1 MYNFD
6 FNNTPACEDRP
17 DRQQQLEPAAVVERL
32 AEVDWCLAAAN
43 KKSALMGLFT
53 VLNEGSTEPSPVQ
66 KIRFTLSL
74 LFFLLLTK
82 L

>member
-6 FNNTPACEDRP
+6 SNNTPACVDRP

-53 VLNEGSTEPSPVQ
+53 VLN
-66 KIRFTLSL
+66 
-74 LFFLLLTK
+74 
-82 L
+82 